1 MAIRYL
7 DEEVKESSIRYLDDE
22 PSEPSIRYLEED
34 PSLGQI
40 GTGLLAE
47 IVLGEGGKYAGAT
60 AGALVG
66 GPVGAGIGYLTGA
79 IGGGIT
85 GSIAAQRQ
93 EGRDDISWGR
103 VTADTLLNVLP
114 FGAGKVTK
122 GAKLLPRVAKAT
134 LTRGTQGAGIST
146 AAMAIE
152 KGIEEGDTLTLD
164 ELIAAAGT
172 GAGLGIG
179 LLLSI

>member
-60 AGALVG
+60 AGAA
-66 GPVGAGIGYLTGA
+66 VGAAFGGVGAVPGAAIGYLTGA
-79 IGGGIT
+79 IGGGNT
-85 GSIAAQRQ
+85 GSIAAQRA

-122 GAKLLPRVAKAT
+122 GAKFLPRVAKAT
-134 LTRGTQGAGIST
+134 LTRGTQQQW
-146 AAMAIE
+146 
-152 KGIEEGDTLTLD
+152 L
-164 ELIAAAGT
+164 
-172 GAGLGIG
+172 
-179 LLLSI
+179 